1 MAIGLMK
8 SIRTNLGTQRRE
20 RTMLRTSK
28 PVAADRG
35 AIDTDAIF
43 ADTMRRFPKTMARLA
58 E

>member
-20 RTMLRTSK
+20 RSMLRTSK

-35 AIDTDAIF
+35 TIDTDAIF